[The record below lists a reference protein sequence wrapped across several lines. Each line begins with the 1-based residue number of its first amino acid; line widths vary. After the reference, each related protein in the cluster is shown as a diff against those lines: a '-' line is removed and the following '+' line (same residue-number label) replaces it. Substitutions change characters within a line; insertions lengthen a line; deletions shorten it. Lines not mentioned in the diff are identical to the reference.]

1 MDTTDLAAVASQAG
15 APNQGTLTAGSYLRV
30 MSATIVFYEYVA
42 HRVYSTVIATHIRP
56 VILSH
61 SLPSFGYSRLQIDV
75 GKTIDARI
83 RGSCFDRNMPVE

>member
-1 MDTTDLAAVASQAG
+1 MDTMDIAAAASQAG

-30 MSATIVFYEYVA
+30 MSATMVFYEYVA
-42 HRVYSTVIATHIRP
+42 RRVYPTVIAIHVRP
-56 VILSH
+56 VILSR

-83 RGSCFDRNMPVE
+83 RGSCFDRNMPAE